1 MCGTAVGS
9 RLVRHLA
16 PSLFALEISMR
27 RLSLILV
34 PLLLVA
40 CSGDHTATGPN
51 LSAAPSTTA
60 LAATASNGVFRNTY
74 RVDLPFEWT
83 LLQSDLSCLT
93 ESIQLSGTLQ
103 EHLMFVEGD
112 NAIHLTVHQT
122 TDNMTAVGLSTGDR
136 YAFSGPL
143 TFSASGSTS
152 DKQSA
157 LVFTFH
163 NINHFVGPGPDAN
176 IMFRTLHHVTFDRAT
191 GAVKVEVLKD
201 DVLC

>member
-1 MCGTAVGS
+1 
-9 RLVRHLA
+9 
-16 PSLFALEISMR
+16 MR

-34 PLLLVA
+34 PLLVVA

-51 LSAAPSTTA
+51 SVAAASTA
-60 LAATASNGVFRNTY
+60 GLAAAASNGVIRDTY
-74 RVDLPFEWT
+74 RVDIPFNWT
-83 LLQSDLSCLT
+83 LLQSDLPCLT

-103 EHLMFVEGD
+103 EHLVFIEGD
-112 NAIHLTVHQT
+112 HAVHLTIHQT
-122 TDNMTAVGLSTGDR
+122 TNNVTVVGLSTGDR

-152 DKQSA
+152 DNQSA

-176 IMFRTLHHVTFDRAT
+176 IMFRTLHHVTFDRTT
-191 GAVKVEVLKD
+191 GAVKVEVLRD

>member
-1 MCGTAVGS
+1 
-9 RLVRHLA
+9 
-16 PSLFALEISMR
+16 MR
-27 RLSLILV
+27 RLSLMLV

-40 CSGDHTATGPN
+40 CSGDHSATGPN
-51 LSAAPSTTA
+51 SMTTPSAAA
-60 LAATASNGVFRNTY
+60 FAASASNGVFRNTY

-83 LLQSDLSCLT
+83 LSPSEFPCLT

-103 EHLMFVEGD
+103 EHLMFVAGD

-122 TDNMTAVGLSTGDR
+122 TDNVTVVGLSTGDR

-152 DKQSA
+152 DNQSA

-163 NINHFVGPGPDAN
+163 NLNHFVGPGPDAN
-176 IMFRTLHHVTFDRAT
+176 IMFRTLEHITFDRST
-191 GAVKVEVLKD
+191 GAVKVRIFRD